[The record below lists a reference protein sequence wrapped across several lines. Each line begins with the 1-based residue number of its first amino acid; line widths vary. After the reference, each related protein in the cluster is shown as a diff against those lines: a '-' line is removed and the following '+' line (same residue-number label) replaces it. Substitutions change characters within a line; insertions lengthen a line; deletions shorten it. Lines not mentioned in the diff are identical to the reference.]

1 MRQRRSTLLVVGLI
15 GTVVS
20 GLLFAGQ
27 YGAAVW
33 GRSDIWWTPL
43 ELALPL
49 PAAANAFE
57 LHLGGELM
65 QRQVERGALAVQ
77 NENGAMRPVAL
88 TEIKV
93 RLNNWQKIR
102 AERLHGAVFAAFSL
116 GISLTCLVL
125 GIIGQVQSRKEIL
138 RQRHPDISDGTCA

>member
-1 MRQRRSTLLVVGLI
+1 MRRRRHPLLLAGLI
-15 GTVVS
+15 GTTVS
-20 GLLFAGQ
+20 GSLFAGQ

-33 GRSDIWWTPL
+33 GRSDIWWTPM
-43 ELALPL
+43 ELALTL
-49 PAAANAFE
+49 PAAANEFE
-57 LHLGGELM
+57 LYLSGELL

-77 NENGAMRPVAL
+77 GENGTMRPVAP

-116 GISLTCLVL
+116 GISMTCLVL
-125 GIIGQVQSRKEIL
+125 GIIGQVRSRKEK
-138 RQRHPDISDGTCA
+138 RSAS

>member
-1 MRQRRSTLLVVGLI
+1 MEKEKMRRRLHPLLLAGLI
-15 GTVVS
+15 GTTVS
-20 GLLFAGQ
+20 GSLFAGQ

-33 GRSDIWWTPL
+33 GRSDIWWTPI
-43 ELALPL
+43 ELAWTL
-49 PAAANAFE
+49 PAAANEFE
-57 LHLGGELM
+57 LYLGGELM

-77 NENGAMRPVAL
+77 NENGAMRPVAP

-125 GIIGQVQSRKEIL
+125 GLIGQVRSRKEN
-138 RQRHPDISDGTCA
+138 RSAS

>member
-20 GLLFAGQ
+20 GSLFAGQ
-27 YGAAVW
+27 YGSAVW

-49 PAAANAFE
+49 QAAANEFE

-77 NENGAMRPVAL
+77 NENGAMRSVAP